1 MPPCSIAHLLSHCTY
16 DDSHA
21 WRQDAQGC
29 IKKGV
34 VGQTVLF
41 KAVQEWGWCVLHLR
55 LLHHHHTLKLR
66 VHPAG
71 LGVGTY
77 GYVGIVTRSMSIIN
91 PAEPLIEQ
99 VIETLMNIIS
109 LCHYNGVSLNGRVTN
124 SCYGVD
130 LGKGWVGGWVGL
142 WSKW

>member
-1 MPPCSIAHLLSHCTY
+1 MSPCSMAHLLPHCTY

-21 WRQDAQGC
+21 WRQDAQGS

-34 VGQTVLF
+34 VSQTVLL
-41 KAVQEWGWCVLHLR
+41 KAVQEWGRCVLHLR

-77 GYVGIVTRSMSIIN
+77 GYVGIVTWSMNIIN
-91 PAEPLIEQ
+91 PAEPQVEQ
-99 VIETLMNIIS
+99 VIEALVNIIS
-109 LCHYNGVSLNGRVTN
+109 LCHYDCVSLKGRVTN
-124 SCYGVD
+124 GCYGVD
-130 LGKGWVGGWVGL
+130 LVCVEGRVGL
-142 WSKW
+142 ESKW